1 MTTAIRELIAGLPGI
16 NIDEWMQGRSF
27 PLVEGKHATIVWRG
41 EGKSL
46 CPSEVAR
53 ALGGEQWREL
63 MPAVRAVAFEL
74 QAAGEVR
81 VTQKSRVVDATARGA
96 IRVQIVK

>member
-1 MTTAIRELIAGLPGI
+1 MTDTQHTARITATLRALARE
-16 NIDEWMQGRSF
+16 
-27 PLVEGKHATIVWRG
+27 RG

-81 VTQKSRVVDATARGA
+81 VTQKSQVVDATARGA

>member
-1 MTTAIRELIAGLPGI
+1 MTDAQHTARITATLRALARE
-16 NIDEWMQGRSF
+16 
-27 PLVEGKHATIVWRG
+27 RG
-41 EGKSL
+41 ESKSL

-53 ALGGEQWREL
+53 ALGGAQWRAL

-81 VTQKSRVVDATARGA
+81 VTQKSQEVDATARGA